1 MGARRRPGPA
11 DRFAVVV
18 DHGDERTIVAVHG
31 ELDLANAP
39 RLEAAIA
46 DERVRSAERLVI
58 DLSAIGFIDS
68 TGLRV
73 ILATSEEARASGQR
87 FAVTRG
93 GEQVQRIFAVT
104 GADRRLEVLGSLDE
118 A

>member
-1 MGARRRPGPA
+1 M
-11 DRFAVVV
+11 
-18 DHGDERTIVAVHG
+18 
-31 ELDLANAP
+31 
-39 RLEAAIA
+39 
-46 DERVRSAERLVI
+46 RSAERLVI